1 MKQIKMQIREEIKT
15 IPTEE
20 YAPDHRPIALNADLS
35 LNINP
40 FGVSEKVTKRLKSL
54 DASKIFHYYLEN
66 KKLLGLIADYIQVKP
81 ENILIGD
88 GCDGC
93 LEMIAKTFIAK
104 NDSVIIPIPTFHRYE
119 FHTKLMGGKAVLVP
133 MENFLLN
140 AETVLKEA
148 NQNSSKLVFLCN
160 PNNPTGM
167 ELDQK
172 EKIELIKH
180 FRGLIVIDEA
190 LADITSVNESRLIS
204 EHKNLII
211 VRSFSKSF
219 GFASLRI
226 GYIVADKE
234 VINYIKKVSSPF
246 KVNGVAQEL
255 AVEALQDQGHIQ
267 DSIKFLKEEREYLI
281 AELEQIGLLC
291 TKSTTTNFLVNV
303 AKLGQV
309 KSIIQRLT
317 EKKVLVTDAGFFR
330 VPEEKYIRIAVSSKE
345 ENKYFIKAIKEIAN
359 S

>member
-15 IPTEE
+15 VPTEE
-20 YAPDHRPIALNADLS
+20 YAPDHKPTHLKADLS

-40 FGVSEKVTKRLKSL
+40 FGVSEKVMKRLKNL
-54 DASKIFHYYLEN
+54 EASKIFPYYLEN
-66 KKLLGLIADYIQVKP
+66 PKLLDLIAGYVKVKP

-93 LEMIAKTFIAK
+93 LEMITKTFIVK

-119 FHTKLMGGKAVLVP
+119 FHTKLMGGKVILVP
-133 MENFLLN
+133 MENFSLS
-140 AETVLKEA
+140 AEKVLKEA
-148 NQNSSKLVFLCN
+148 TKNNSKLLFLCN

-167 ELDQK
+167 ELNQT

-180 FRGLIVIDEA
+180 FPGLIVVDEA
-190 LADITSVNESRLIS
+190 LADITSVNESKLIS

-219 GFASLRI
+219 GLASLRI

-234 VINYIKKVSSPF
+234 IIDYIKKVSSPF

-255 AVEALQDQGHIQ
+255 AIEALQDPDHLKN
-267 DSIKFLKEEREYLI
+267 SIKFLKEERDYLI
-281 AELEQIGLLC
+281 TELERIGLPC
-291 TKSTTTNFLVNV
+291 TKSTTTNFLVNI
-303 AKLGQV
+303 AKLGSV
-309 KSIIQRLT
+309 KSVIQRLT
-317 EKKVLVTDAGFFR
+317 EKEVLVTDAGYFR
-330 VPEEKYIRIAVSSKE
+330 VPEEKYLRIAVSSKE
-345 ENKYFIKAIKEIAN
+345 ENRYFIKAIKEIAN
-359 S
+359 